1 MSISPNVP
9 SPQESYHYEGGGT
22 PRWITILFAV
32 VIAGVGAM
40 AYAGYSAQSHLQ
52 QEVTKAQDQNKILTA
67 QLDQANTRLAEL
79 KGQMDVTSQKIGM
92 TQAELA
98 DARSRAEA
106 IRKQQ
111 TASDQKLSEKIAQ
124 AQKESEAQIG
134 AVATDVTGAKKD
146 IESTRTDLEAT
157 KSKLDRATGDMGV
170 MSGLIAR
177 NHDDLEELKRR
188 GDRNYFEFT
197 IQRAKTPQHVGPVQ
211 IALNKT
217 DSKKS
222 KYTITVLADDKSIEK
237 KDRTAGEPVQ
247 FYVKGSARTAPLRN
261 RGVRR
266 EQEYHHWLPV
276 HAEGRQQRAGG
287 SRGGGA
293 CETLTKFYWAED
305 IPRLSCRG
313 TVINKPCSTH

>member
-40 AYAGYSAQSHLQ
+40 AYAGYSAQTHLQ

-79 KGQMDVTSQKIGM
+79 KGQMDITSQKIGM

-98 DARSRAEA
+98 EARSRAEA

-111 TASDQKLSEKIAQ
+111 TASDTKLSEKIAQ

-157 KSKLDRATGDMGV
+157 KSKLERAAGDMGV
-170 MSGLIAR
+170 MSGLIAH

-188 GDRNYFEFT
+188 GDRNYYEFT
-197 IQRAKTPQHVGPVQ
+197 VQKAKTPQRVGSVQ
-211 IALNKT
+211 MSLNKT
-217 DSKKS
+217 DPKKS
-222 KYTITVLADDKSIEK
+222 RYTLTVLVDDKAIEK
-237 KDRTAGEPVQ
+237 RDKTAGEPVQ
-247 FYVKGSARTAPLRN
+247 FYVKGSARTAPYELVVFDVGKN
-261 RGVRR
+261 QITG
-266 EQEYHHWLPV
+266 YLSTPKD
-276 HAEGRQQRAGG
+276 AG
-287 SRGGGA
+287 SA
-293 CETLTKFYWAED
+293 PAAA
-305 IPRLSCRG
+305 PAAAPPA
-313 TVINKPCSTH
+313 KP